1 MNIRN
6 DNIEDYIHIRH
17 VAKQDESYFLT
28 IFDNKGVQ
36 TINLSNFGKNKISF
50 GKAFNNDIVLDSDLV
65 DLNQGYLELNE
76 YGVLA
81 VNTSQLTPLIGN
93 NNKIFD
99 NEYLSDGNF
108 IKIIDNDLPD
118 SSGVLMIMSIS
129 KSPDEWKQLPLV
141 SRSISIGSNSSS
153 DILLSPNAVDEH
165 HCTIRHSSNKT
176 SIKDESSSI
185 GTYVNGIKLISS
197 KETLLSNMDVILV
210 GNSKLVLSGQTI
222 YYQIFERGIRLE
234 AFDIVKKVKIKF
246 KTKQISSHVSMQI
259 NPGEF
264 VAFVGGSGAGKST
277 FMKCISGIDKPTSG
291 KVLLNGEDLY
301 ENYDSLKYNIGYVPQ
316 DDIVFSDLTL
326 HDMLQYAAKLRMPDN
341 TSTKERNARIKEV
354 LDIVQ
359 LTGFE
364 NSYIRQLSG
373 GQRKRASIAVELIAD
388 PNLFFLDEPTS
399 GLDPGTE
406 RRIMYTLKNMSQMG
420 KTVILVTHTT
430 LNLHLCDKIA
440 FFAPGGL
447 LCFYGTPQ
455 EALDFFEV
463 DDFVDIY
470 NLLADNL
477 DFWYNK
483 FQNYKTDNDIPVQ
496 PYSKNNKIVNKKK
509 SFFRQLINLIS
520 RNVKL
525 ISNNVF
531 QILILF
537 AQAPII
543 ALFTSLVADSTIYED
558 YRMTKGIVFILSCA
572 SVWIGFF
579 NTVQEVCKEKVILQ
593 KEHMADL
600 KLSSYLLSK
609 FVVQIILSFIQ
620 AWLLILTYQRLVGIS
635 SYSILIDTFWDIFL
649 ICFLTILSSSA
660 MGLFISCLLKNNNMV
675 TIILPLVMLPQI
687 LFSGILIN
695 LKGIA
700 EFISNFTISRWC
712 AEGIGSSFNLNA
724 LTHEVQTINPFLQL
738 EPEKYY
744 LFSTDHVLKVIIILL
759 VMTLLFLVGGYI
771 ALRKNVNE
779 TI

>member
-1 MNIRN
+1 MNMRN
-6 DNIEDYIHIRH
+6 NNSEDYIHIRH
-17 VAKQDESYFLT
+17 VAKPDESYFLT
-28 IFDNKGVQ
+28 IFDNRGIQ
-36 TINLSNFGKNKISF
+36 TINLSNFGKSKLSF
-50 GKAFNNDIVLDSDLV
+50 GKAFNNDIVLDCDLV

-93 NNKIFD
+93 HNKAFD
-99 NEYLSDGNF
+99 NEYLSDGSF
-108 IKIIDNDLPD
+108 IKIVDNNLPE

-129 KSPDEWKQLPLV
+129 KSPDEWKQLPI
-141 SRSISIGSNSSS
+141 SSNTISIGSHRSS
-153 DILLSPNAVDEH
+153 DILLAPNAVNEH
-165 HCTIRHSSNKT
+165 HCTIRRFSNQT

-185 GTYVNGIKLISS
+185 GTYVNGIKLIGS
-197 KETLLSNMDVILV
+197 KETLLSNMDVIFV
-210 GNSKLVLSGQTI
+210 GNSKLVFTGQTI

-246 KTKQISSHVSMQI
+246 KTRQISSHVSMRI

-277 FMKCISGIDKPTSG
+277 FMKCISGLDKPTSG
-291 KVLLNGEDLY
+291 KVLLNGEDLH
-301 ENYDSLKYNIGYVPQ
+301 ENYDTLKHNIGYVPQ
-316 DDIVFSDLTL
+316 DDIVFSNLTL

-341 TSTKERNARIKEV
+341 TSTKERNIRIKEV

-388 PNLFFLDEPTS
+388 PNLLFCDEPTS

-420 KTVILVTHTT
+420 KTVVLVTHTT
-430 LNLHLCDKIA
+430 LNLHICDKIA
-440 FFAPGGL
+440 FFGPGGL

-470 NLLADNL
+470 NLIADNL
-477 DFWYNK
+477 NYWFEKY
-483 FQNYKTDNDIPVQ
+483 QNYNSISDTPVQ

-509 SFFRQLINLIS
+509 SFFKQLINLIS
-520 RNVKL
+520 RNIRL
-525 ISNNVF
+525 ISNNVL
-531 QILILF
+531 QLLILF

-543 ALFTSLVADSTIYED
+543 ALFISLVSDSNVYND
-558 YRMTKGIVFILSCA
+558 YRITKGIVFALACS
-572 SVWIGFF
+572 SVWIGLL
-579 NTVQEVCKEKVILQ
+579 NTLQEVCKEKIILQ
-593 KEHMADL
+593 KEYMANL

-609 FVVQIILSFIQ
+609 FIVQIFISLIQ
-620 AWLLILTYQRLVGIS
+620 AGLLILVFQKLVGTS
-635 SYSILIDTFWDIFL
+635 SYSILIDGFWDVFL
-649 ICFLTILSSSA
+649 ISFLTILASSS
-660 MGLFISCLLKNNNMV
+660 MGLFISCILKNSSMS
-675 TIILPLVMLPQI
+675 TLIIPIVMIPQL
-687 LFSGILIN
+687 LFCGVLLELN
-695 LKGIA
+695 GYAKFL
-700 EFISNFTISRWC
+700 SNFTITRWC

-724 LTHEVQTINPFLQL
+724 LPHEIHAINPFIQL

-744 LFSTDHVLKVIIILL
+744 IFTTEHIQEVIIILL
-759 VMTLLFLVGGYI
+759 VITLLFLIGGYLV
-771 ALRKNVNE
+771 LRKNINKS
-779 TI
+779 I